1 MKQQKSYFILVL
13 ILGALSTISPFSVDM
28 YLPAFPAIA
37 KSLST
42 SISKVQLSLTSYLI
56 GIAIGQLFYGPLL
69 DKFGRKKPL
78 YIGLWIYVAA
88 SIGCS
93 FTGSV
98 ESLIFM
104 RFMQAVGGCVGMVA
118 AQALVRIFFR

>member
-1 MKQQKSYFILVL
+1 MKEQKSYFILVL

-37 KSLST
+37 DSLST
-42 SISKVQLSLTSYLI
+42 SISNVQLSLTSYLI

-78 YIGLWIYVAA
+78 YIGLWIYVVT
-88 SIGCS
+88 SVGCS
-93 FTGSV
+93 FTSSV
-98 ESLIFM
+98 ELQLIFIGIGFLLFC
-104 RFMQAVGGCVGMVA
+104 R
-118 AQALVRIFFR
+118 LYVR